1 MQPVTHSFD
10 PTPAD
15 RFTFG
20 LWTVGNTGRDP
31 FGEPVR
37 PRALPGRDRAPAR
50 RGGRVWASTSTT
62 TTSCRS
68 TPARPSGTRSSATSS
83 SALAETGLTVPMAT
97 TNLFSDPAFKDGA
110 FTSNDARV
118 RAYALQKT
126 MRGDRPRRRARRR
139 GLRLLGRP
147 RGRGDRRREEPARR
161 HQALARGPQ
170 LPLRLREGPALRPHV
185 RARGQAERAARRH
198 LPADDRRDAGLHRDA
213 GRPGD
218 GRREPRGRPR
228 AHGRPQLPPRGR
240 AGVGSRASC
249 STST

>member
-10 PTPAD
+10 PTPED

-37 PRALPGRDRAPAR
+37 PRL
-50 RGGRVWASTSTT
+50 
-62 TTSCRS
+62 
-68 TPARPSGTRSSATSS
+68 TPVEIVHL
-83 SALAETGLTVPMAT
+83 LAEVGAMGVNLHDNDLVPIDAGAAERDAIVREFRRALDQTGLTVPMAT

-126 MRGDRPRRRARRR
+126 MRAIDLGVELGAGIYVFWGGREGTETDAAKNPLDAIKR
-139 GLRLLGRP
+139 LREVLNFLYG
-147 RGRGDRRREEPARR
+147 
-161 HQALARGPQ
+161 
-170 LPLRLREGPALRPHV
+170 LREGPALQPRL

-198 LPADDRRDAGLHRDA
+198 LPAHDRRDAGIHRDA
-213 GRPGD
+213 GRTPGWW
-218 GRREPRGRPR
+218 
-228 AHGRPQLPPRGR
+228 A
-240 AGVGSRASC
+240 
-249 STST
+249 